1 MQERPSANIK
11 LSAGVSVGWKQQIC
25 LNLNYV
31 RRLCLLFLDFI
42 WTGLTPLKQIMLR
55 LKCLQTAVL
64 KHRSK
69 PMREVLKCCSQIL
82 GGYV

>member
-1 MQERPSANIK
+1 M
-11 LSAGVSVGWKQQIC
+11 
-25 LNLNYV
+25 
-31 RRLCLLFLDFI
+31 
-42 WTGLTPLKQIMLR
+42 LK

-82 GGYV
+82 GGYVKKKNNKLTLKQQRQ